1 VFEVKYS
8 RAILVSVIAIIPL
21 TVIFSV
27 TSAAGWVVLLFPVS
41 AIIGTL
47 IGFILAPVFLWVY
60 KKYMGRN
67 HLFAIQDQDTIEK
80 SHGMLM
86 GFFPALMAMNFTLG
100 LIFNPTIMDIPLLQ
114 NYYLQWNSI
123 IFLFF
128 VLGALLQAPAF
139 ALFSAAWIIDESGI
153 VLMSKYGSLELQA
166 TGKWYLALLK
176 GYAGI
181 GVVIALYQFTFDFLS
196 TYGSDVHWSAVLFL
210 FILPVIVTLWVIPA
224 IILVGATEGKR
235 RSYILGFARRF
246 GFKTE
251 FELSIRRIEESS
263 LDSIQSVDQK

>member
-1 VFEVKYS
+1 MKY
-8 RAILVSVIAIIPL
+8 AKPILVSVIAIIPL
-21 TVIFSV
+21 TVSFSV

-47 IGFILAPVFLWVY
+47 IGFILAPLFLWVY
-60 KKYMGRN
+60 KKYMGRD
-67 HLFAIQDQDTIEK
+67 HLFAIQDQASIEK

-86 GFFPALMAMNFTLG
+86 GFFPALMATNFTLF
-100 LIFNPTIMDIPLLQ
+100 LIFDPTIMSLPMFQD
-114 NYYLQWNSI
+114 YYLQWNSI

-128 VLGALLQAPAF
+128 VLGAFLQAPAF

-153 VLMSKYGSLELQA
+153 VLMSKYGSIELQA

-181 GVVIALYQFTFDFLS
+181 GVVIALYQFTFEFLG
-196 TYGSDVHWSAVLFL
+196 TYGSQVHWSAVLFL
-210 FILPVIVTLWVIPA
+210 FILPIIVTLWVIPA
-224 IILVGATEGKR
+224 IILVGATEEKR
-235 RSYILGFARRF
+235 RSYILGFAKRF
-246 GFKTE
+246 GFRTE

-263 LDSIQSVDQK
+263 PDSI

>member
-1 VFEVKYS
+1 MKYTKP
-8 RAILVSVIAIIPL
+8 AIISVLAIIPL
-21 TVIFSV
+21 TILFGV
-27 TSAAGWVVLLFPVS
+27 TASAGWVILLFPVS

-47 IGFILAPVFLWVY
+47 FGFVLAPLFLWVY
-60 KKYMGRN
+60 KKYMGRSN
-67 HLFAIQDQDTIEK
+67 LFAIQDQQDVEK
-80 SHGMLM
+80 SHGLLM
-86 GFFPALMAMNFTLG
+86 GFFPALMATNFTLS
-100 LIFNPTIMDIPLLQ
+100 LIFNPMIMDMPIFQ
-114 NYYLQWNSI
+114 GYYLQWNSI

-153 VLMSKYGSLELQA
+153 VLMSKYGSVELQA

-181 GVVIALYQFTFDFLS
+181 GVIFALYQFTFDFLG

-210 FILPVIVTLWVIPA
+210 FILPIIVTLWVIPA

-235 RSYILGFARRF
+235 RRYILGFAERF
-246 GFKTE
+246 GIKTE
-251 FELSIRRIEESS
+251 FELNIRRIESS
-263 LDSIQSVDQK
+263 EAEIA

>member
-1 VFEVKYS
+1 VIDVKYT
-8 RAILVSVIAIIPL
+8 RPAIVSILAIIPL
-21 TVIFSV
+21 TIMFSV
-27 TSAAGWVVLLFPVS
+27 TSAAGWVVLLFPVF

-47 IGFILAPVFLWVY
+47 FGFVLAPFFLWIY

-67 HLFAIQDQDTIEK
+67 HLFAIQNPDSMEK

-86 GFFPALMAMNFTLG
+86 GFFPALMSTNFTLSI
-100 LIFNPTIMDIPLLQ
+100 IFNPAIMDLPLFQ
-114 NYYLQWNSI
+114 DYYLQWNSI

-128 VLGALLQAPAF
+128 VFGAVLQFPAF

-181 GVVIALYQFTFDFLS
+181 GVIIALYQFTFDFLN
-196 TYGSDVHWSAVLFL
+196 TYGSQVHWSAILFL
-210 FILPVIVTLWVIPA
+210 FILPLIVTLWVIPA
-224 IILVGATEGKR
+224 IIVVSATEGKR
-235 RSYILGFARRF
+235 RSYILGFAERF
-246 GFKTE
+246 GFRTE
-251 FELSIRRIEESS
+251 FELNIRRIE
-263 LDSIQSVDQK
+263 DSQYGEGT

>member
-1 VFEVKYS
+1 MKYT
-8 RAILVSVIAIIPL
+8 RPAIVSILAIIPFIIVL
-21 TVIFSV
+21 SV
-27 TSAAGWVVLLFPVS
+27 TSAAGWVVLLFPVA

-47 IGFILAPVFLWVY
+47 IGFVLAPLFLWVY

-67 HLFAIQDQDTIEK
+67 NLFAIQDQGTMEK
-80 SHGMLM
+80 SHGVLM
-86 GFFPALMAMNFTLG
+86 GFFPALMATNFTLS
-100 LIFNPTIMDIPLLQ
+100 LIFNPTIMNLPIFQD
-114 NYYLQWNSI
+114 YYLQWNSI

-128 VLGALLQAPAF
+128 ALGALLQAPAF

-153 VLMSKYGSLELQA
+153 VMMSKYGSIELQA

-181 GVVIALYQFTFDFLS
+181 GVLIALYQFAFDFLG
-196 TYGSDVHWSAVLFL
+196 TYGSQVHWSALLFL
-210 FILPVIVTLWVIPA
+210 FTLPIIVTLWVVPA

-235 RSYILGFARRF
+235 RSYILGFAERF

-251 FELSIRRIEESS
+251 FELSIRRIE
-263 LDSIQSVDQK
+263 DSPYTDEI